1 MTQKAKPTTTKSK
14 RLSSAVKKA
23 KFSPVQAQV
32 SLKRNKTVSRASTDQ
47 PASKSQD
54 ESKAP
59 KTRKLKRRPT
69 KSAAKLK
76 KAVITAEPW
85 FFRVPG
91 SDCLKPR
98 DGKYIERSEDYL
110 FTAVLVERSRESGWA
125 KLEKNP
131 DSTFCYVPSPPPDAP
146 AGQATPHHYS
156 TRMLR
161 RLLSRRLELWW
172 LRVLIQ
178 NEMPPPSSI
187 TIQGS
192 LLCEGGKW
200 HKRGWKKKFFRMR
213 HPLEIGKIDAFLAGL
228 HTQQFFTGCDLRQVL
243 DLQCVTNPLRSE
255 GGKLA
260 RPIVK
265 GGRQGISKRA
275 NSLFARL
282 MGLLFPL
289 RCFIHHLP
297 LRGEICADDLMLA
310 GIALSASRCCIGK
323 KRPRVMN

>member
-1 MTQKAKPTTTKSK
+1 MTQKAKPTTAKSK
-14 RLSSAVKKA
+14 RVLLAVKKA
-23 KFSPVQAQV
+23 KSSPVQAQV
-32 SLKRNKTVSRASTDQ
+32 SLKRNKTVSKAPADQ
-47 PASKSQD
+47 PSSKSRD
-54 ESKAP
+54 DSKKP

-76 KAVITAEPW
+76 KTVIIAEPW
-85 FFRVPG
+85 LFRAPG

-110 FTAVLVERSRESGWA
+110 FLAVLVERSRESGWV
-125 KLEKNP
+125 KFEKNP

-200 HKRGWKKKFFRMR
+200 HKRGWKQKFFRMR

-260 RPIVK
+260 RPIIK
-265 GGRQGISKRA
+265 GGETGYLEKSEQLICPVDGLVVPIEVFHSSPASAWRNLCGRSYA
-275 NSLFARL
+275 SLHC
-282 MGLLFPL
+282 PE
-289 RCFIHHLP
+289 C
-297 LRGEICADDLMLA
+297 LA
-310 GIALSASRCCIGK
+310 VLYRE